1 MKIKKELNV
10 SKEEF
15 YLFLYNN
22 LKKELNLKKEIKEN
36 MIFEKELSTKFNQ
49 KIKTSMKILK
59 LNENKEYSLSYI
71 SSLGENIVS
80 YFIEEISDTKIL
92 ITYIEKYVANS
103 IFSKLNNMIMEI
115 LFYYNIRK
123 KKINTLKMIENYILE
138 ERNK

>member
-49 KIKTSMKILK
+49 KIKTSMKVLK

-92 ITYIEKYVANS
+92 ITYKEKYVSNS
-103 IFSKLNNMIMEI
+103 VFSKLNNMIMEI

-123 KKINTLKMIENYILE
+123 RKINTLKMIENYILE

>member
-49 KIKTSMKILK
+49 KIKTSMKVLK

-92 ITYIEKYVANS
+92 ITYKEKYVSNS
-103 IFSKLNNMIMEI
+103 VFSKLNNMIMEI

-123 KKINTLKMIENYILE
+123 RKINTLKMIENYILK